1 MKIPIV
7 DLHKQYLSIKNDIDS
22 AISRVISNTS
32 FIGGEEVKAFE
43 KEYASYFGVNHCIS
57 CANGTDSLEILLKAI
72 GIKKGDEVIV
82 PAMSWISTSESVSNV
97 GAIPVFV
104 DINIDSCTIDTA
116 LIENAITD
124 KTKAIIPVHLYG
136 HPCDMTEIMR
146 IAKKFNLKVIEDCAQ
161 SHLAEWDNQ
170 LIGTIG
176 DAASFSFYPGKN
188 LGAYGDAGAMITND
202 DHIARIARQIANHG
216 QEGKHNHLIEG
227 RNSRLDGIQAAI
239 LRAKLPYLKSWT
251 NKRIEISKI
260 YQSKLDTLRNIE
272 TPKVNPLAKHVF
284 HLFVIKASDRNDLMK
299 YLAEHSIDTAIHYP
313 VSLPFLECYKQSNYT
328 QDQFPNSY
336 KLQNAILSLP
346 MYPEL
351 ELNEIDTI
359 SSLIIDFYKKI

>member
-1 MKIPIV
+1 MKIQLV
-7 DLHKQYLSIKNDIDS
+7 DLHKQYLSIKNDIDN
-22 AISRVISNTS
+22 AINRVISNTA

-43 KEYASYFGVNHCIS
+43 REYASFFGVKHCIS

-72 GIKKGDEVIV
+72 GIKQGDEVIV
-82 PAMSWISTSESVSNV
+82 PAMSWISTSESVSNI
-97 GAIPVFV
+97 GATPVFV
-104 DINIDSCTIDTA
+104 DINSDSCTIDTT
-116 LIENAITD
+116 LIENAITK

-146 IAKKFNLKVIEDCAQ
+146 IAKKYSLKVIEDCAQ
-161 SHLAEWDNQ
+161 SHLAEWNNQ

-202 DHIARIARQIANHG
+202 DNIARTARQIANHG

-239 LRAKLPYLKSWT
+239 LRAKLPYLKAWT
-251 NKRIEISKI
+251 DKRIEISKI
-260 YQSKLDTLRNIE
+260 YKSKLDNLNAIQ
-272 TPKVNPLAKHVF
+272 TPIVNPEAKHVF
-284 HLFVIKASDRNDLMK
+284 HLFVIKAKERNDLMEF
-299 YLAEHSIDTAIHYP
+299 LAKNSIDTAIHYP

-328 QDQFPNSY
+328 QAQFPNSY

-351 ELNEIDTI
+351 EANEIDII
-359 SSLIIDFYKKI
+359 SNLIIEFYNK